1 MTAYYNEIDKKAAAW
16 LRELIAENLIPP
28 GDVDER
34 SITDVDPNELA
45 GYRQLHFFAGVGG
58 WPIAAR
64 LAGWPDD
71 REIVTGSCPCQPFS
85 VAGKGAGTADARHL
99 WPDFFRIIRARRS
112 ACVMGEQVAAAVGKD
127 WLLGVRTDME
137 GIGYAGRGVVVPACA
152 VNAPHR
158 RDRLWFAYGDFTLG
172 HGHGQGLAQ
181 RERVTGVPGGEDG
194 TPTGQDVAH
203 TGDMD
208 GRSLEFAE
216 GVRRG
221 ERRAEP
227 SLRGGR
233 PAFASASLSCR
244 HVADGQGERGE
255 RRQDTSGP
263 NRWHSVKAG
272 GATGDAWD
280 GAKWLICHD
289 GKARRVE
296 PSIRLLVNG
305 IPHRAPLI
313 RGYGNAIAPQIAAE
327 MMAAWLEEFP

>member
-1 MTAYYNEIDKKAAAW
+1 MTAYYNEFDKKAASW
-16 LRELIAENLIPP
+16 LRELIAENIIPP

-99 WPDFFRIIRARRS
+99 WPDFFRIIRARRP

-137 GIGYAGRGVVVPACA
+137 GIGYAGRGIVVPACA

-181 RERVTGVPGGEDG
+181 RERVTGIPGGTNG
-194 TPTGQDVAH
+194 TPQGQDLAY
-203 TGDMD
+203 TGAVD
-208 GRSLEFAE
+208 GRSLEFAQGIGRRE
-216 GVRRG
+216 GRAESGVRSG
-221 ERRAEP
+221 WATAA
-227 SLRGGR
+227 R
-233 PAFASASLSCR
+233 PGLSCGD
-244 HVADGQGERGE
+244 VAYRPGERGE
-255 RRQDTSGP
+255 RRQDTSGS
-263 NRWHSVKAG
+263 NRGPGAEAG
-272 GATGDAWD
+272 RATGDAWD
-280 GAKWLICHD
+280 GAKWLVCHD

-313 RGYGNAIAPQIAAE
+313 RGYGNAIVPQIAAE